1 LHWVGY
7 DFSDELIDDVL
18 LLTLDFSTLN
28 SMTDT
33 GNWSFVEQFAA
44 TKEVFPQ
51 FKRVNAQNHSKIL
64 ECSVNSVVG
73 TN

>member
-7 DFSDELIDDVL
+7 DFSDEMIDDAL

-51 FKRVNAQNHSKIL
+51 FKRVNA
-64 ECSVNSVVG
+64 
-73 TN
+73 